1 MDKSSLFGLNL
12 RDLVKSLI
20 NTAFTA
26 VFTAVG
32 LLVKNKMAS
41 NDLTITSAD
50 VHFVLFFALFTFLGT
65 LSHRWTTDEQGKFL
79 GVL

>member
-1 MDKSSLFGLNL
+1 MDKSTLFGLNV

-26 VFTAVG
+26 IFTAVG

-41 NDLTITSAD
+41 NDLSISSVD
-50 VHFVLFFALFTFLGT
+50 IHFVIFFALFSFLGT
-65 LSHRWTTDEQGKFL
+65 LSHRYTTDEQGKFL